1 MPQRGFAHQPG
12 VGQPKLDY
20 PGILKERETT
30 PTGLRQIPHR
40 SLLAEFS
47 LCGRNPVGVGVGNM
61 ALVLKR
67 AAKKAR
73 ELARQTQTPLV
84 VYRDGKVEK
93 QMIVR
98 EEPPS

>member
-1 MPQRGFAHQPG
+1 MTEQQAPRDQDMLHTA
-12 VGQPKLDY
+12 
-20 PGILKERETT
+20 
-30 PTGLRQIPHR
+30 
-40 SLLAEFS
+40 A
-47 LCGRNPVGVGVGNM
+47 
-61 ALVLKR
+61 ALKR

-73 ELARQTQTPLV
+73 ELALRTQTPLV

>member
-1 MPQRGFAHQPG
+1 MTDQQAPRDQDMLHTA
-12 VGQPKLDY
+12 
-20 PGILKERETT
+20 
-30 PTGLRQIPHR
+30 
-40 SLLAEFS
+40 A
-47 LCGRNPVGVGVGNM
+47 
-61 ALVLKR
+61 ALKR

-73 ELARQTQTPLV
+73 ELALRTQTPLV